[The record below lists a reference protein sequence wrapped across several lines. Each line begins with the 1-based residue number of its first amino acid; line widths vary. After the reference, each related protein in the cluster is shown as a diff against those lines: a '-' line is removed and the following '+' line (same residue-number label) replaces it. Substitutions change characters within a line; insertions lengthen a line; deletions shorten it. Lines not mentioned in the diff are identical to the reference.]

1 MSRVLSQAVA
11 GMAHLEAA
19 PMPELNGYL
28 VDRLQALM
36 EHAGRHSEL
45 YRQRF
50 AAAGWQA
57 GQALTANIWR
67 DIAPL
72 PRTELQERSGE
83 LVSEIVPDDCGRTVW
98 ISTSGSTG
106 RPVRVLGTS
115 QQAGLWRAIT
125 VREHMEHKRD
135 FSGRLAVIKVTQGA
149 LGRTPEGSDFPDW
162 GAPVNQIHKS
172 GPAAVLSIDAS
183 SNEQARWLATRD
195 PHYML
200 TYPSNLDALIDA
212 VDAGTLALPALR
224 EARTIGEV
232 VSDELRERCAQCL
245 DVPLVDT
252 YSSAEIGYIATQ
264 VPLSTR
270 YRCRNETV
278 LVELLDD
285 DGNACAPGDLGRVV
299 VTALYSFAMPLL
311 RYDIGDFA
319 IGLDTQLWAG
329 APRYLQRIIG
339 RARNLM
345 RLPDGSRRWPRLGLQ
360 QMMKIAPLRQVQT
373 VQSAL
378 HRLELKVVC
387 ATPLSDTQRGDLAA
401 HLRRRFTSIE
411 EVHIEEVAAIAR
423 GGGLKYEEFRC
434 EI

>member
-1 MSRVLSQAVA
+1 MSRALSHAVA

-19 PMPELNGYL
+19 PAPELNGYL
-28 VDRLQALM
+28 VARLQALM

-50 AAAGWQA
+50 ATAGWQS
-57 GQALTANIWR
+57 GQALTANIWQR
-67 DIAPL
+67 IAPL
-72 PRTELQERSGE
+72 PRAELQERADE
-83 LVSEIVPDDCGRTVW
+83 LVSEFVPDDCGRTVW
-98 ISTSGSTG
+98 ILTSGSTG
-106 RPVRVLGTS
+106 RPVRVSGTS

-125 VREHMEHKRD
+125 VREHIEHRRD
-135 FSGRLAVIKVTQGA
+135 FGGRLAVIKVTDGA
-149 LGRTPEGSDFPDW
+149 LGRAPEGSDFPDW
-162 GAPVNQIHKS
+162 GAPVNQIHS
-172 GPAAVLSIDAS
+172 TGPAAVLSIEAS
-183 SNEQARWLATRD
+183 SDEQARWLATRN
-195 PHYML
+195 PHYLL

-212 VDAGTLALPALR
+212 VDAGALALPALR
-224 EARTIGEV
+224 QARTIGEV
-232 VSDELRERCAQCL
+232 VSDELRERCARL
-245 DVPLVDT
+245 LNVPLVDT
-252 YSSAEIGYIATQ
+252 YSSAEVGYIATQ

-285 DGNACAPGDLGRVV
+285 DGNACAPGELGRVV
-299 VTALYSFAMPLL
+299 VSALYSFAMPLL

-319 IGLDTQLWAG
+319 IGLDTELWAG

-339 RARNLM
+339 RARNLL

-360 QMMKIAPLRQVQT
+360 KMMKIAPLRQIQT

-387 ATPLSDTQRGDLAA
+387 ARPLSDSQRGELAA

-423 GGGLKYEEFRC
+423 ESGRKYEEFRC